1 MSENQ
6 CTEVVV
12 GKKVTFQDVTT
23 WEQWVREWNQ
33 LLRGDSARF
42 LKEPDKPFL
51 FSRFE
56 SEVTINLDCILG
68 LLHRLHSHNIMGEK
82 IPFLFRLALDPEI
95 KSTELW
101 TKPLEVLTA
110 CYLKKAWAP
119 ENTGITHDLLNGRG
133 LPDVIDYFLSEEWHD
148 WCNVSVSEVH
158 DHTFYA
164 LKDFLVSLCKC
175 AWVHN
180 ASEHYPELY
189 ARKDDL
195 FNALVHSG
203 DAILILTKG
212 YLWDSLTAKHL
223 GILRTYIM
231 SKYECFQQAWGRGCH
246 IPERYPLAQ
255 GDSTAQAYVIIRI
268 LVKNKKKKMK

>member
-6 CTEVVV
+6 CTEVKVGRKVLFQNVV
-12 GKKVTFQDVTT
+12 V
-23 WEQWVREWNQ
+23 WEHWVQEWNK
-33 LLRGDSARF
+33 LLCGNSSPV
-42 LKEPDKPFL
+42 LKEPDKPLL
-51 FSRFE
+51 FSDLE
-56 SEVTINLDCILG
+56 SRVTISLDGTLG
-68 LLHRLHSHNIMGEK
+68 LLHRLHSHSIMGEK

-101 TKPLEVLTA
+101 TKSLEVLTA
-110 CYLKKAWAP
+110 CYLKKAWTS
-119 ENTGITHDLLNGRG
+119 ENTGITKDLLNGHG
-133 LPDVIDYFLSEEWHD
+133 LSDVIAYFLSEEWHN
-148 WCNVSVSEVH
+148 WCTVSASEVH
-158 DHTFYA
+158 DHIFHA
-164 LKDFLVSLCKC
+164 LKDFLTGLCRIVFGYGAPKR
-175 AWVHN
+175 
-180 ASEHYPELY
+180 YPELY

-223 GILRTYIM
+223 GILCTYVM

-255 GDSTAQAYVIIRI
+255 GDSTAQAYVI
-268 LVKNKKKKMK
+268 